1 MTDDVIVK
9 LIYIGVA
16 VIGYGLFRWR
26 LIAATQDFRI
36 KIGIRADRWGQDER
50 VDPQV
55 RNALPVLAD
64 MAFRPATPWLVL
76 VGLINAMLTPVRKGH
91 EAILAEIADDAEVAK
106 EIIRLR
112 LGLLLALITTSP
124 LALVLALA
132 VLVVGLLIR
141 ASLVMIEDSISM
153 RGDRFLTG
161 SAAS

>member
-26 LIAATQDFRI
+26 LIAATQDFRN
-36 KIGIRADRWGQDER
+36 KIGIQADRWGRDER

-55 RNALPVLAD
+55 RNTLPFLAD

-76 VGLINAMLTPVRKGH
+76 VGLANAMRTPVRKDH
-91 EAILAEIADDAEVAK
+91 DAMLAEISDDAEVAK

-132 VLVVGLLIR
+132 VLIVGLLIR

>member
-16 VIGYGLFRWR
+16 VIGYGLLRWR
-26 LIAATQDFRI
+26 LIAVTQDFRI
-36 KIGIRADRWGQDER
+36 KVGIQADQWGRDER
-50 VDPQV
+50 VHPQV
-55 RNALPVLAD
+55 RSALPVLAD

-76 VGLINAMLTPVRKGH
+76 VGLINAMRKPVRKNH
-91 EAILAEIADDAEVAK
+91 AAILAEISADAEVAQA
-106 EIIRLR
+106 IIRLR

-132 VLVVGLLIR
+132 VLIVGLLIR
-141 ASLVMIEDSISM
+141 TSLVVIGDSISM
-153 RGDRFLTG
+153 LGDRFLVR

>member
-26 LIAATQDFRI
+26 LIAATQDFRK
-36 KIGIRADRWGQDER
+36 KIGIQADRWGRDER

-55 RNALPVLAD
+55 RNTLPFLAD

-76 VGLINAMLTPVRKGH
+76 GGLIIAMLTPVRKDH